1 MKQCNKWQTI
11 TLAVAVSAAL
21 GGCGSSSNNSAPA
34 VVSSPAFE
42 KPTTYSNFP
51 VTLKDSGAA
60 EGASSVSYTGQ
71 MARHVLREQ
80 AKAIVKAPTSTG
92 YNTITEVNNYLK
104 NENNVVDATA
114 IIAPA
119 SVDGFTFKE
128 TQNNEI
134 STGKNLDGKIYD
146 PEKAGDPIPGVED
159 ADKAITL
166 GWPGN
171 KTAKEVIDLW
181 VNYFGFGHTDNDSS
195 DTVKDHVDSVHG
207 YDFNQLL
214 PKFLMGA
221 VFYNQAVDK
230 YLDENL
236 AADVKP
242 NNEAYSGDSIYTGK
256 EHSWD
261 EAFGYFGA
269 AAHYGELTAQQNY
282 DITKRKPAVLA
293 AADKDGDGSISRYTE
308 YNYGASYYAASF
320 DKDEKSTY
328 GPDIMNAWLEG
339 RTVITNAVDGD
350 GFARALTDEERT
362 SLRDFA
368 VVIQKNWEM
377 VIAEAVYKYAGS
389 SYSDLTELE
398 LGTETN
404 PDDYYKHWGELK
416 GFMLSLQY
424 GGASSTMTKAKFE
437 EIDNLIGYGPVL
449 LNGNQVDGFA
459 ANSRNGAYTISTGN
473 SITDYKSGLKTV
485 QETLDAFYTLKAK
498 QKTIE

>member
-1 MKQCNKWQTI
+1 MKQSNKWQII
-11 TLAVAVSAAL
+11 TLAVAVSVAL
-21 GGCGSSSNNSAPA
+21 GGCGSSNK
-34 VVSSPAFE
+34 VSSPPFK

-60 EGASSVSYTGQ
+60 KDASSVSYAGQ
-71 MARHVLREQ
+71 MARHLLREQ
-80 AKAIVKAPTSTG
+80 AKQIVMAPKSTG
-92 YNTITEVNNYLK
+92 YATMTEVNDYLK

-114 IIAPA
+114 IIAPTT
-119 SVDGFTFKE
+119 SDEFPFKE
-128 TQNNEI
+128 ILNSEI
-134 STGKNLDGKIYD
+134 STGKNLDGKIYNSAKD
-146 PEKAGDPIPGVED
+146 GNPIPGVLD

-171 KTAKEVIDLW
+171 KTAKEVIALW
-181 VNYFGFGHTDNDSS
+181 VGYFGANHASS
-195 DTVKDHVDSVHG
+195 IAGDTVADHVDSVHG

-221 VFYNQAVDK
+221 VFYNQSVDK

-242 NNEAYSGDSIYTGK
+242 NNKGYNDGSIYTGK

-328 GPDIMNAWLEG
+328 GADIMNAWLEG

-350 GFARALTDEERT
+350 GFARVLTDVERT

-368 VVIQKNWEM
+368 AVIQKNWEM

-389 SYSDLTELE
+389 SHSDLTELE
-398 LGTETN
+398 LGTETK
-404 PDDYYKHWGELK
+404 PKDYYKHWGELK

-424 GGASSTMTKAKFE
+424 GGASSKMTKAKFE

-449 LNGNQVDGFA
+449 LNGNQVSGLTPGNRIDD
-459 ANSRNGAYTISTGN
+459 YTVSTGN
-473 SITDYKSGLKTV
+473 SITTYKSNLKLV
-485 QETLDAFYTLKAK
+485 QEKLNAFYTLKAK
-498 QKTIE
+498 QSTIK

>member
-1 MKQCNKWQTI
+1 
-11 TLAVAVSAAL
+11 
-21 GGCGSSSNNSAPA
+21 
-34 VVSSPAFE
+34 
-42 KPTTYSNFP
+42 
-51 VTLKDSGAA
+51 
-60 EGASSVSYTGQ
+60 
-71 MARHVLREQ
+71 MA
-80 AKAIVKAPTSTG
+80 
-92 YNTITEVNNYLK
+92 
-104 NENNVVDATA
+104 
-114 IIAPA
+114 
-119 SVDGFTFKE
+119 
-128 TQNNEI
+128 
-134 STGKNLDGKIYD
+134 
-146 PEKAGDPIPGVED
+146 
-159 ADKAITL
+159 
-166 GWPGN
+166 
-171 KTAKEVIDLW
+171 
-181 VNYFGFGHTDNDSS
+181 
-195 DTVKDHVDSVHG
+195 DHVDSVHG

-221 VFYNQAVDK
+221 VFYNQSVDK

-242 NNEAYSGDSIYTGK
+242 NNKGYNDGSIYTGK

-328 GPDIMNAWLEG
+328 GADIMNAWLEG

-350 GFARALTDEERT
+350 GFARVLTDVERT

-368 VVIQKNWEM
+368 AVIQKNWEM

-389 SYSDLTELE
+389 SHSDLTELE
-398 LGTETN
+398 LGTEPN
-404 PDDYYKHWGELK
+404 PNDYYKHWGELK

-424 GGASSTMTKAKFE
+424 GGASSKMTKAKFE

-449 LNGNQVDGFA
+449 LNENQVSGLKPGNRIDD
-459 ANSRNGAYTISTGN
+459 YTVSTGN
-473 SITDYKSGLKTV
+473 SITTYKSNLKLV
-485 QETLDAFYTLKAK
+485 QEKLNAFYTLKAK
-498 QKTIE
+498 QKTIK